1 MRAIIVDVL
10 ARVHGKRMVT
20 VDVIG
25 AGPRAVAGLL
35 EHVGVEAEIY
45 PLEVVEKGFIDLEEY
60 DIAFVSGMIV
70 DLEAAA
76 KALRLWRDA
85 RGIAPIIAGG
95 PMFYEYKKLITF
107 GYDIVVMGEAEPVI
121 PSLIK
126 CLEQND
132 PTCLEEVKGIA
143 YRKGQGTI
151 AITGLAPHATTQQL
165 SIQHS
170 TRVEGYPLYW
180 ASRVYV
186 EIVRGC
192 SNFRRPSL
200 KLADG
205 RQCIRC
211 PICYNP
217 RTPLSAR
224 LRCPIGIPA
233 GCGYCSVPA
242 TYGPAR
248 SRTRETIV
256 REIRELV
263 KRGVTRIVLSA
274 PDVLDYQRDV
284 MVHPEPLTDPCNPP
298 ANVDALARL
307 LDDIFNIDE
316 VSKGET
322 YVMIENLKACLVDE
336 EVARLLGEYFR
347 GTPVHIGV
355 ETGDPHHYRMLG
367 RPGNLIDVKRAVR
380 LLNRY
385 GMHVYVYFIYGLP
398 GENVETAKKTVELM
412 DQLYRLGAEKVTA
425 YRFTPLP
432 GTAFENVKVKLTRAS
447 MMIKEKAQELN
458 AKAKK
463 RLLGRKML
471 GIVAGFHRVRRR
483 LVVYP
488 LPHGPVVLTRGE
500 KQLVGWLVEI
510 RVTDIVSDR
519 MVEGIVVR
527 KVKPVASHK
536 AVETVLQVY

>member
-85 RGIAPIIAGG
+85 RGTEPIIAGG

-316 VSKGET
+316 ISKGET

-367 RPGNLIDVKRAVR
+367 RPGNLTDVKRAVR
-380 LLNRY
+380 LLSRY

>member
-85 RGIAPIIAGG
+85 RGTEPIIAGG

-316 VSKGET
+316 ISKGET